1 MAALKFKLGQCVIT
15 TNARDTLHPQDVPDS
30 IVRHGQGDW
39 GELCPED
46 REQNERALT
55 ICGQP
60 IIPARD
66 ASGPWGCRWT
76 TPTPTPVCD
85 RRVGR
90 FTLERKPAC

>member
-46 REQNERALT
+46 REQNERAPDEL
-55 ICGQP
+55 
-60 IIPARD
+60 
-66 ASGPWGCRWT
+66 WT
-76 TPTPTPVCD
+76 TRYSCS
-85 RRVGR
+85 RC
-90 FTLERKPAC
+90 ERALGVSMDDTHPDTRL